1 MPEVVVQQL
10 LLGGDGEYLGHGQTV
25 LLSESCEGDFVVQHG
40 REVGVG
46 GAAHCGGWHQL
57 AGQSF
62 IHTVL
67 RHGDRHK
74 QVHGFAAGN
83 LPDSLPMAQEGS
95 RDGRDLLAGRNCLEV

>member
-10 LLGGDGEYLGHGQTV
+10 LLGRDGEYLGHGQTV
-25 LLSESCEGDFVVQHG
+25 LLSESCESDFVVQHG
-40 REVGVG
+40 REVGIS

-62 IHTVL
+62 INTVL
-67 RHGDRHK
+67 CHRDRHK

-83 LPDSLPMAQEGS
+83 LPDGLPMAREGS
-95 RDGRDLLAGRNCLEV
+95 RDGEGLLLGKD